1 MMHENPDRYKTVMYL
16 LFGVCFVLFMLVLV
30 QGLVYNQ
37 HQKTRQEPVVL
48 KKENV

>member
-1 MMHENPDRYKTVMYL
+1 MYKNPDRYKKVMYL
-16 LFGVCFVLFMLVLV
+16 LFGVCFVLFMLVVV

-48 KKENV
+48 KKENA